1 MCHEPIL
8 RRPFRAPRVY
18 PHSEALQAIVSRLP
32 RGRPGIVAL
41 VGALVGDAVFG
52 VLERADYT
60 RAWLLLLVALAVPF
74 LAGSVD
80 LYLRLHTP

>member
-1 MCHEPIL
+1 M
-8 RRPFRAPRVY
+8 
-18 PHSEALQAIVSRLP
+18 
-32 RGRPGIVAL
+32 L
-41 VGALVGDAVFG
+41 VGSLVGDAVFG

-60 RAWLLLLVALAVPF
+60 RVWLLLLVALAVPF